1 MGSRARSAEWHGL
14 AARESLGMSETGSA
28 LGEEFRRLLHD
39 AQTQLTRTVAVT
51 GEELASLEDEPGDP
65 LGGVPVQDVA
75 NTLSRLEG
83 RERHQL
89 DEIGAALGRLEMG
102 TFGVCEKCSCA
113 IPLARLRAKPTAR
126 FCVPCQVS
134 EEAGGP
140 PWRSAP

>member
-1 MGSRARSAEWHGL
+1 MSAPG
-14 AARESLGMSETGSA
+14 AA
-28 LGEEFRRLLHD
+28 LGDEFRRRPHEGR
-39 AQTQLTRTVAVT
+39 AQLPRTVAVT
-51 GEELASLEDEPGDP
+51 GEELASLEDEPGEP

-75 NTLSRLEG
+75 STLSRLEG

-89 DEIGAALGRLEMG
+89 DEIDAALGRLETG
-102 TFGVCEKCSCA
+102 TFGVCEKCSRA

-140 PWRSAP
+140 PWRSAS

>member
-1 MGSRARSAEWHGL
+1 
-14 AARESLGMSETGSA
+14 MSETGSA
-28 LGEEFRRLLHD
+28 LGEEFRRRLHEAR
-39 AQTQLTRTVAVT
+39 AQVARTVAVT

-65 LGGVPVQDVA
+65 LGAVPVQDVA

-89 DEIGAALGRLEMG
+89 DEIDAALGRLETG
-102 TFGVCEKCSCA
+102 TYGVCEKCSSA
-113 IPLARLRAKPTAR
+113 IPLPRLRAKPTAR

-140 PWRSAP
+140 PWRSVP

>member
-1 MGSRARSAEWHGL
+1 VN
-14 AARESLGMSETGSA
+14 ETGSSLA
-28 LGEEFRRLLHD
+28 EEFRRRLLE
-39 AQTQLTRTVAVT
+39 ARAELTRTVAVT
-51 GEELASLEDEPGDP
+51 GEELASLGDEPGDP
-65 LGGVPVQDVA
+65 FGSVPVQDVA

-89 DEIGAALGRLEMG
+89 DEIDSALGRLETG
-102 TFGVCEKCSCA
+102 TFGVCERCSGA
-113 IPLARLRAKPTAR
+113 IPFARLRARLTAR